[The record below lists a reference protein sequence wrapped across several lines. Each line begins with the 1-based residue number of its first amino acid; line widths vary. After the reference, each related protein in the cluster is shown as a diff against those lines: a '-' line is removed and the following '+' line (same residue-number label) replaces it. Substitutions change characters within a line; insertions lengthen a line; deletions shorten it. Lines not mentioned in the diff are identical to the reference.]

1 MLDFTPPSSQR
12 PQANRPKNTRFP
24 KTRQVAGTP
33 LAHPSARKALL
44 EIQRSSC
51 AIASPPGKT
60 ARFPTGKETPRRSS
74 KYPLYL
80 AVPQMIRAS

>member
-1 MLDFTPPSSQR
+1 MLDFTRPPSQR
-12 PQANRPKNTRFP
+12 PQADRPTNTRFP

-33 LAHPSARKALL
+33 SARPSARKALL
-44 EIQRSSC
+44 EIPRSSC
-51 AIASPPGKT
+51 AIASPPSKS
-60 ARFPTGKETPRRSS
+60 ASFPTGKMTPRRSS